1 MTETDGDTSMHARR
15 AILFAIAF
23 VLFPGTLTPAD
34 ARPDFSGK
42 WVANL
47 EKSNFGSI
55 SSPKNFTREITHD
68 DLHVV
73 IAVQLDETASV
84 ESGELR
90 LTTDGD
96 ETVSRIGEVD
106 VVGYARWLG
115 DHLLVHTSRESQ
127 GMTLVIDELW
137 TISADGEIL
146 QIDANVI
153 TPMGEQ
159 ELQVIFER
167 R

>member
-1 MTETDGDTSMHARR
+1 MHARR
-15 AILFAIAF
+15 AIQFAIAF
-23 VLFPGTLTPAD
+23 VLFLGTLTPAT
-34 ARPDFSGK
+34 ARPDFNGK

-73 IAVQLDETASV
+73 IAVQLVEAAGV

-96 ETVSRIGEVD
+96 ETVSRFGEVD
-106 VVGYARWLG
+106 VAGYARWLG
-115 DHLLVHTSRESQ
+115 DHLLVHTSRELQ
-127 GMTLVIDELW
+127 GMKLVIGELW
-137 TISADGEIL
+137 TISADGERL

-153 TPMGEQ
+153 TSMGE
-159 ELQVIFER
+159 EEIQVIFDR
-167 R
+167 Q